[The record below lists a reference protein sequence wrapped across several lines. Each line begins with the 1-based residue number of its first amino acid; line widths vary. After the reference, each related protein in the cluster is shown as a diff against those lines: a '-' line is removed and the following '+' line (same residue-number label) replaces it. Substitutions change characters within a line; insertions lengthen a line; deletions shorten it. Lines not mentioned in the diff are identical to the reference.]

1 MKLCAEEMKK
11 GKILSDVALGNIPP
25 DTIIING
32 TLFNVFTREF
42 IKGQS
47 IWIKDGLIAYVG
59 PDSSPPKAE
68 GTQVID
74 ADGMVLLPGLIEG
87 HTHTL
92 SNRYGIEEFVK
103 HVIPSGVTTVITET
117 MELATVMG
125 KDGIEYPVKGLM
137 GQPIRFYYTIPPLCG
152 LTSAEEISAPT
163 NEELLPL
170 LKDPKCLGVG
180 EIYWSNLF
188 LEGKQG
194 ERVREL
200 ASIGLDL
207 GKRVEGHTA
216 GASGRKLQA
225 YTDFGIS
232 SCHEPITKD
241 EVLERLRLGYWVMIR
256 EGSIRK
262 ELPGVKGIFKK
273 RIDFRR
279 LILSTDGVDPEDFLE
294 EGYLDASLRRAMKL
308 GVAPG
313 LAYQMVTINVA
324 EHFRLDHLI
333 GSLSPGKMADILI
346 IPSKDEFSPQLVMC
360 GGQILFKDGRN
371 MVEPSRVY
379 FPDHM
384 FHTVKVPK
392 SVFSLIKGEIF
403 AEPAEALAKAG
414 KVRVM
419 ELVSNLVTQ
428 ERIVDLK
435 DPKESKD
442 ILRLLAVDRVG
453 EGGAFLGFLKGFGL
467 RRGAYGS
474 TMCWDTVDMIVVGC
488 DPKSMETVVRRLQ
501 ETGGGGVYAM
511 GEEVVAEFPAP
522 VGGLMSLKPM
532 ETVRDEI
539 KGLERSL
546 RKNGARWEKNVLT
559 VDTLSTPAIPHL
571 RITHH
576 GYVRLKDRKVLPLE
590 ASSA

>member
-1 MKLCAEEMKK
+1 MTDTTDEMKK
-11 GKILSDVALGNIPP
+11 RKILSEVALGNAPP
-25 DTIIING
+25 DTIMING

-47 IWIKDGLIAYVG
+47 IWIKDGVIAYVG
-59 PDSSPPKAE
+59 PDSNPSKAK
-68 GTQVID
+68 GTEVID

-87 HTHTL
+87 HTHNV
-92 SNRYGIEEFVK
+92 SNRYGIEEFIK
-103 HVIPSGVTTVITET
+103 HAIPTGVTTVITET
-117 MELATVMG
+117 MELAAVLG
-125 KDGIEYPVKGLM
+125 KDGIEYPVKGFM
-137 GQPIRFYYTIPPLCG
+137 EQPIRFYYTISPLCG
-152 LTSAEEISAPT
+152 LTSAEEINALM

-188 LEGKQG
+188 LEGEQG
-194 ERVREL
+194 ERVRGL
-200 ASIGLDL
+200 ASLGLEL

-232 SCHEPITKD
+232 SCHESITKD

-273 RIDFRR
+273 RIDFRK

-294 EGYLDASLRRAMKL
+294 QGYLDASLRRAMKL
-308 GVAPG
+308 GVPPG
-313 LAYQMVTINVA
+313 LTYQMVTINVA

-346 IPSKDEFSPQLVMC
+346 IPSKNEFSPQLVMC

-371 MVEPSRVY
+371 MVDPSKVY

-384 FHTVKVPK
+384 FHTVRVQDFKFPPVPK
-392 SVFSLIKGEIF
+392 
-403 AEPAEALAKAG
+403 AG
-414 KVRVM
+414 RVRTM

-428 ERIVDLK
+428 ERIIDLE

-442 ILRLLAVDRVG
+442 ILILLAVDRIG
-453 EGGAFLGFLKGFGL
+453 DDGAFLGFLKGFGL
-467 RRGAYGS
+467 RRGAYGT

-488 DPKSMETVVRRLQ
+488 DTKSMETVIKRLK
-501 ETGGGGVYAM
+501 EIGGGGVYAI
-511 GEEVVAEFPAP
+511 GGEVVAEFPAP
-522 VGGLMSLKPM
+522 LGGLLSLKPM
-532 ETVRDEI
+532 ETIRDEI

-546 RKNGARWEKNVLT
+546 RKNGAKWEKNVLAID
-559 VDTLSTPAIPHL
+559 VLSTSAIPHL

-576 GYVRLKDRKVLPLE
+576 GYVRLKDRKQLPLE
-590 ASSA
+590 VI

>member
-1 MKLCAEEMKK
+1 MSGFVTRFAPDEVKK
-11 GKILSDVALGNIPP
+11 RKIVSDVALGKVSP
-25 DTIIING
+25 DMIVTNG

-42 IKGQS
+42 IKNQS
-47 IWIKDGLIAYVG
+47 IWIKDGVIAYVG
-59 PDSSPPKAE
+59 PDDDPAKGES
-68 GTQVID
+68 TVVID

-87 HTHTL
+87 HTHTV

-117 MELATVMG
+117 MELGTVAG
-125 KDGIEYPVKGLM
+125 KDGIEYPVKGFRE
-137 GQPIRFYYTIPPLCG
+137 QPIRFFYTIPPLCG
-152 LTSAEEISAPT
+152 LTPSEEIKAPA

-170 LKDPKCLGVG
+170 LKDPKCLGIG
-180 EIYWSNLF
+180 EIYWGNLF
-188 LEGKQG
+188 LEGEQG

-200 ASIGLDL
+200 ASLGLEL
-207 GKRVEGHTA
+207 GKRIEGHTA

-232 SCHEPITKD
+232 SCHEPITKE

-273 RIDFRR
+273 RIDFRK

-294 EGYLDASLRRAMKL
+294 EGYLDASLKKALKL
-308 GVAPG
+308 GVPPG

-333 GSLSPGKMADILI
+333 GSLSPGKMADLVI
-346 IPSKDEFSPQLVMC
+346 IPSKEEFSPQLVMC
-360 GGQILFKDGRN
+360 GGQIIFKDGRN
-371 MVEPSRVY
+371 MVEPSKVY

-384 FHTVKVPK
+384 FHTVRVQDFKFP
-392 SVFSLIKGEIF
+392 SIPQKGKI
-403 AEPAEALAKAG
+403 
-414 KVRVM
+414 RVM

-428 ERIVDLK
+428 ERVINLENR
-435 DPKESKD
+435 KESKD
-442 ILRLLAVDRVG
+442 VLMLLAVNRVG
-453 EGGAFLGFLKGFGL
+453 EEGAFLGYLKGFGL
-467 RRGAYGS
+467 RRGAYGT

-488 DPKSMETVVRRLQ
+488 DTKSMETVIRRLR
-501 ETGGGGVYAM
+501 ETGGGGVYAT

-522 VGGLMSLKPM
+522 LAGLLSLKPM

-539 KGLERSL
+539 MALERSL
-546 RKNGARWEKNVLT
+546 RKNGARWEKNMLAI
-559 VDTLSTPAIPHL
+559 DTLSTTAIPHL

-576 GYVRLKDRKVLPLE
+576 GYVRLRDRKELPLE
-590 ASSA
+590 V

>member
-1 MKLCAEEMKK
+1 MSGFVTRFAPDEVKK
-11 GKILSDVALGNIPP
+11 RKIVSDVALGKVSP
-25 DTIIING
+25 DMIVTNG

-42 IKGQS
+42 IKNQS
-47 IWIKDGLIAYVG
+47 IWIKDGVIAYVG
-59 PDSSPPKAE
+59 PDDDPAKGES
-68 GTQVID
+68 TVVID

-87 HTHTL
+87 HTHTV

-117 MELATVMG
+117 MELGTVAG
-125 KDGIEYPVKGLM
+125 KDGIEYPVKGFRE
-137 GQPIRFYYTIPPLCG
+137 QPIRFFYTIPPLCG
-152 LTSAEEISAPT
+152 LTPSEEIKAPA

-170 LKDPKCLGVG
+170 LKDPKCLGIG
-180 EIYWSNLF
+180 EIYWGNLF
-188 LEGKQG
+188 LEGEQG

-200 ASIGLDL
+200 ASLGLEL
-207 GKRVEGHTA
+207 GKRIEGHTA

-232 SCHEPITKD
+232 SCHEPITKE

-273 RIDFRR
+273 RIDFRK

-294 EGYLDASLRRAMKL
+294 EGYLDASLKKALKL
-308 GVAPG
+308 GVPPG

-333 GSLSPGKMADILI
+333 GSLSPGKMADLVI
-346 IPSKDEFSPQLVMC
+346 IPSKEEFSPQLVMC
-360 GGQILFKDGRN
+360 GGQIIFKDGRN
-371 MVEPSRVY
+371 MVEPSKVY

-384 FHTVKVPK
+384 FHTVRVQDFKFP
-392 SVFSLIKGEIF
+392 SIPQKGKI
-403 AEPAEALAKAG
+403 
-414 KVRVM
+414 RVM

-428 ERIVDLK
+428 ERVINLENR
-435 DPKESKD
+435 KESKD
-442 ILRLLAVDRVG
+442 VLMLLAVNRVG
-453 EGGAFLGFLKGFGL
+453 EEGAFLGYLKGFGL
-467 RRGAYGS
+467 RRGAYGT

-488 DPKSMETVVRRLQ
+488 DTKSMETVIKRLR
-501 ETGGGGVYAM
+501 ETGGGGVYAT

-522 VGGLMSLKPM
+522 LAGLLSLKPM

-539 KGLERSL
+539 MALERSL
-546 RKNGARWEKNVLT
+546 RKNGARWEKNMLAI
-559 VDTLSTPAIPHL
+559 DTLSTTAIPHL

-576 GYVRLKDRKVLPLE
+576 GYVRLRDRKELPLE
-590 ASSA
+590 V